1 MEPVYLSIQPA
12 ETGKQIKRLLLE
24 NGYTIREIQGAFGF
38 EKPQAIY
45 KWISGKSLPSLDN
58 FIILSRL
65 LHTSIED
72 ILVIDGDIPH
82 FSLFLN
88 LQFNEFPSYL
98 IYNHSI
104 VGKQLKKQMP
114 TITIRRN
121 LFLQLSPMIENNKII
136 KF

>member
-1 MEPVYLSIQPA
+1 MEPVYVSIRPT
-12 ETGKQIKRLLLE
+12 ETGKRIKRLLLE

-38 EKPQAIY
+38 ENPQAIY

-82 FSLFLN
+82 FSIFLN
-88 LQFNEFPSYL
+88 LQFNDIPSYL

-104 VGKQLKKQMP
+104 VGKQLQKQMP
-114 TITIRRN
+114 TITIRRTP
-121 LFLQLSPMIENNKII
+121 FSAAV
-136 KF
+136 FYD